1 MERELTSRFGY
12 GFWIE
17 KYKRKDSK
25 SGGSVTAG
33 DTVGRVVQ
41 EGVRQG
47 LGRGLKAV
55 ICYGRTWQGKNYF
68 RSGRGVGV
76 SK

>member
-1 MERELTSRFGY
+1 MKRELTSRFGF

-33 DTVGRVVQ
+33 DHSR
-41 EGVRQG
+41 
-47 LGRGLKAV
+47 
-55 ICYGRTWQGKNYF
+55 
-68 RSGRGVGV
+68 
-76 SK
+76 